1 MLYKRPRRASLL
13 PIISWEIAYS
23 KAALS
28 LEWLQKALFV
38 CIQYYHSNAFFT
50 PLYFFVKTHCTH
62 QNVWCFKSECLL
74 RFSLVLRSKCINQ
87 KKLNVKTLSRPYT
100 KRTHQRRH
108 SKMCHLGM
116 VDEQTQGVKLGISNI
131 ANYNSSRM
139 GLK

>member
-1 MLYKRPRRASLL
+1 MAAKSPFCLHSILPLKCIFYAIIFFRQNALHASKR
-13 PIISWEIAYS
+13 
-23 KAALS
+23 
-28 LEWLQKALFV
+28 
-38 CIQYYHSNAFFT
+38 
-50 PLYFFVKTHCTH
+50 
-62 QNVWCFKSECLL
+62 VWCFKSECLL

-131 ANYNSSRM
+131 ANYNSSWKKDLRCNIM
-139 GLK
+139 ITPGKRDRAP